1 MPLPMDYIRNKTTLT
16 KLAEDVAKKSPSKNA
31 KEEKETK
38 APWEEAVRKPSK
50 KKKEKISLT

>member
-16 KLAEDVAKKSPSKNA
+16 KLAEDVAKKSPSN
-31 KEEKETK
+31 
-38 APWEEAVRKPSK
+38 VRKPSK